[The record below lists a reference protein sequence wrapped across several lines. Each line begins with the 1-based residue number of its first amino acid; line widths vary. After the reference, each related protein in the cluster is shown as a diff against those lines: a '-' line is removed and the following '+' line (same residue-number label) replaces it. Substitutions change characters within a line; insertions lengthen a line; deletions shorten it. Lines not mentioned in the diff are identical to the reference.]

1 MSLRGRLSALR
12 FGRGSRQHVFT
23 SAGVI
28 VAAVVLVSFLTWL
41 NDAHKP
47 IVRSIEEAV
56 GSSLPGVLEQ
66 VEGRV
71 GQAATLLGVDEESIQ
86 NVREGLAAARSGITG
101 SWAPALAGLPGV
113 STATTTMPL
122 PEGSS
127 SSSPTTDDS
136 PPSQAAGEP
145 SAPSSSGGTGETSPA
160 PPPAT
165 EAPPPRRPSPRRK
178 SPLLLPQK
186 SPLLLPQKSLLL
198 PQKSPLHRRNRH
210 HRRRRSRLPR
220 RISLK

>member
-1 MSLRGRLSALR
+1 MSLRGKLSALR

-23 SAGVI
+23 SAGV
-28 VAAVVLVSFLTWL
+28 VVTAVVLVSFLTWL

-56 GSSLPGVLEQ
+56 ESSLPGVLEQ

-71 GQAATLLGVDEESIQ
+71 AQAATLLGVDEESIQ

-113 STATTTMPL
+113 STTTTMPW

-165 EAPPPRRPSPRRK
+165 EAPPPATSEPTTEEPSPPAAEEP
-178 SPLLLPQK
+178 SPPAAEE
-186 SPLLLPQKSLLL
+186 PPPTAEEPPSLEE
-198 PQKSPLHRRNRH
+198 PAP
-210 HRRRRSRLPR
+210 PTAEEPPPTTD
-220 RISLK
+220 

>member
-1 MSLRGRLSALR
+1 MSLKGKLSALR
-12 FGRGSRQHVFT
+12 FGSGSRQHIFMG
-23 SAGVI
+23 AGVI

-47 IVRSIEEAV
+47 IVRSLEEAV
-56 GSSLPGVLEQ
+56 GSSLPEALEQ

-71 GQAATLLGVDEESIQ
+71 AQAATLLGVDEESTQ

-101 SWAPALAGLPGV
+101 SWAPALAGLTGV
-113 STATTTMPL
+113 GTATTTTPS

-136 PPSQAAGEP
+136 PSSQAASEP
-145 SAPSSSGGTGETSPA
+145 SAPSSSAGTGETSPV

-165 EAPPPRRPSPRRK
+165 EAPPPATTEPTTEEPSPPPVAEEPPPAAEEPPPAAEGPP
-178 SPLLLPQK
+178 STEEPAP
-186 SPLLLPQKSLLL
+186 PTAEEP
-198 PQKSPLHRRNRH
+198 PPTT
-210 HRRRRSRLPR
+210 
-220 RISLK
+220 

>member
-1 MSLRGRLSALR
+1 MSLKGKLSALR

-23 SAGVI
+23 SAGVV
-28 VAAVVLVSFLTWL
+28 VATVVLVSFLTWL

-56 GSSLPGVLEQ
+56 GSSLPGVLQQ
-66 VEGRV
+66 VEGQV
-71 GQAATLLGVDEESIQ
+71 AQAATLLGVDEESIQ

-113 STATTTMPL
+113 STATTTMPW

-165 EAPPPRRPSPRRK
+165 EAPPPATSEPTTEEPSPPAAEEP
-178 SPLLLPQK
+178 SPPAAEEPPPTAEEPP
-186 SPLLLPQKSLLL
+186 SPEEPA
-198 PQKSPLHRRNRH
+198 PPTAEE
-210 HRRRRSRLPR
+210 PPPTTD
-220 RISLK
+220 

>member
-1 MSLRGRLSALR
+1 MSLRGKLSALR

-47 IVRSIEEAV
+47 IVRSIEDAV

-71 GQAATLLGVDEESIQ
+71 AQAATLLGVDEESIQ

-136 PPSQAAGEP
+136 PPSQAAGEL

-165 EAPPPRRPSPRRK
+165 EAPPPATSEPTTEEPSPPPAAEEP
-178 SPLLLPQK
+178 SPPAAEEPPPTAEEPP
-186 SPLLLPQKSLLL
+186 SPEEPA
-198 PQKSPLHRRNRH
+198 PPTAEE
-210 HRRRRSRLPR
+210 PPPTTD
-220 RISLK
+220 

>member
-1 MSLRGRLSALR
+1 MSLQGNLSALR

-56 GSSLPGVLEQ
+56 GSSLPGVLQQ
-66 VEGRV
+66 VEGQV
-71 GQAATLLGVDEESIQ
+71 AQAATLLGVDEESIQ

-113 STATTTMPL
+113 STATTTMPWS
-122 PEGSS
+122 EGSS
-127 SSSPTTDDS
+127 SSSPSTDDS

-145 SAPSSSGGTGETSPA
+145 SAPSSSGGTGETSSPA

-165 EAPPPRRPSPRRK
+165 EAPPPATSEPTTEEPSPPAAEEPPPTAEDPP
-178 SPLLLPQK
+178 SPEEPA
-186 SPLLLPQKSLLL
+186 PPTAEE
-198 PQKSPLHRRNRH
+198 PP
-210 HRRRRSRLPR
+210 PTTD
-220 RISLK
+220 